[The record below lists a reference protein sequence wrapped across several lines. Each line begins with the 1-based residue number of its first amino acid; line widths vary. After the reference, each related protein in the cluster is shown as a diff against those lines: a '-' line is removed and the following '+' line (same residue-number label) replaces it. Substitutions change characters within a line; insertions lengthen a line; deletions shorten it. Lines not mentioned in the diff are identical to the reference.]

1 MSRGAGEGAPEAC
14 EPIVIRNRRVCEYY
28 ARNPHVSAEAV
39 NLVVLDLFEALGRD
53 LTASLTNAT
62 LTDLV
67 RSVGELHAALPARLH
82 EAQQGFAES
91 VRMIVGMATAD
102 NTERVLGAL
111 QRTTDGYVDQLRLH
125 LPKGGGADEVLAGVR
140 SELREQLAAQLSSA
154 NELTSHALEAKV
166 AASLQPLYAFVSSS
180 QDGVLARLDGLRDD
194 VGTGRAEGARLST
207 ELGEF
212 LSRYKGSSQFK
223 GQCSEHELAGL
234 LNEAW
239 PTAEVQN
246 TTGLKGSGDFV
257 LRREGRDDVMV
268 ENKNYEA
275 NVNLDETKKFI
286 RDANALGTHAVML
299 SQRSG
304 IASKP
309 NYFVELNGSKVLV
322 YVHHVNYSA
331 EKVRLAVDLIDGLGE
346 RLREVALLT
355 QQHGGHALD
364 GGGGD
369 GGCTVLS
376 AEALANVQAEYA
388 RFVQRKDEMHQQLRD
403 MGKSVKG
410 MQGLLDEMRL
420 PELGAILNKK
430 FASASNERHVCPV
443 CKMAFGSKRSLA
455 SHLKK
460 HKVADEA
467 ADEGVAEAAAAADGS
482 P

>member
-1 MSRGAGEGAPEAC
+1 MSRGTAEAAPI

-39 NLVVLDLFEALGRD
+39 NLVLLDLFEALGRD

-67 RSVGELHAALPARLH
+67 RSVGELHAALPARLR

-91 VRMIVGMATAD
+91 VRAIVGTATGD
-102 NTERVLGAL
+102 NAERVLAAL
-111 QRTTDGYVDQLRLH
+111 QRTADGYVDQLRLH

-140 SELREQLAAQLSSA
+140 SELREQLSSA
-154 NELTSHALEAKV
+154 SELTSHALEARV
-166 AASLQPLYAFVSSS
+166 ATSLQPLYAFVSSS
-180 QDGVLARLDGLRDD
+180 QEGVLARLDGLRDD

-275 NVNLDETKKFI
+275 NVNLEETKKFI

-309 NYFVELNGSKVLV
+309 NFFVELNGSKVLV

-346 RLREVALLT
+346 RLREVALLA
-355 QQHGGHALD
+355 QQHGGGDD
-364 GGGGD
+364 GGGG
-369 GGCTVLS
+369 CAVLT

-403 MGKSVKG
+403 VGKTVKG

-420 PELGAILNKK
+420 PELGAILSKK
-430 FASASNERHVCPV
+430 FASASNEQHVCPV

-460 HKVADEA
+460 HKAADEA
-467 ADEGVAEAAAAADGS
+467 ADEAASAAGGS